1 MENNEKEKVVRNL
14 FGNMH
19 KLRQAPVLKIEQKP
33 EIGIET
39 NPVSKLF

>member
-1 MENNEKEKVVRNL
+1 MENNEKEKAVRKL

-19 KLRQAPVLKIEQKP
+19 KEQRAPVSKKEQKP
-33 EIGIET
+33 KIGIET